1 MSGAAECVSE
11 VLDEGTH
18 KLVFPV
24 DVVRVELADSKRSER
39 GMVDALQ
46 AA

>member
-1 MSGAAECVSE
+1 MSGTAECGSE
-11 VLDEGTH
+11 LLDEGTH
-18 KLVFPV
+18 KLVFLV